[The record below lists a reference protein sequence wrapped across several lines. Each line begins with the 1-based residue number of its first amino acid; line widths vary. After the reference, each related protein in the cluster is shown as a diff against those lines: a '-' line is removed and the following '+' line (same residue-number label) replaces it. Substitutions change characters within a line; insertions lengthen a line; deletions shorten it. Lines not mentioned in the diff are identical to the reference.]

1 MSDGTVGPGG
11 RAPGTLELHGL
22 EKLRIEQT
30 STAQRVMAT
39 MRDLIMRG
47 DLRPGQPLPEA
58 AVAASLGISRNTVRE
73 AFRLLTNEGLAVHAV
88 NRSVTV
94 KRLTPADIRD
104 IYATRRALEIW
115 AIQSRPEVT
124 PAQLERLRAAV
135 ESGAR
140 ATEGA
145 DWRTVATENLL
156 FHQRIVELIGSERVD
171 AFFARI
177 LAELALAFAVA
188 PDEPSFLDAYR
199 DDNPRVLALI
209 EARRWDDCA
218 KAMQNY
224 LERSQRAV
232 ETIVRE
238 TEPPPDLDLATA
250 GRRDGQA
257 DAR

>member
-1 MSDGTVGPGG
+1 M
-11 RAPGTLELHGL
+11 ELHGL
-22 EKLRIEQT
+22 EKLRIEQK

-39 MRDLIMRG
+39 MRELIMRG

-94 KRLTPADIRD
+94 KRLTPEDIRD
-104 IYATRRALEIW
+104 IYATRRALEIS
-115 AIQSRPEVT
+115 AIRSRPEVT

-140 ATEGA
+140 ATESEN
-145 DWRTVATENLL
+145 WRAVATENLL
-156 FHQRIVELIGSERVD
+156 FHQRIVELLGSERVD

-209 EARRWDDCA
+209 EARRWEECA
-218 KAMQNY
+218 KAMEDY
-224 LERSQRAV
+224 LDRSQHAL
-232 ETIVRE
+232 EAIVHNSSLE
-238 TEPPPDLDLATA
+238 PDLDVAA
-250 GRRDGQA
+250 VSRRSNPVEP
-257 DAR
+257 R